1 MSGIKSRQTA
11 EQELGGRV
19 IAGQLGRYRVEG
31 TGWLGGG
38 SSANVFLA
46 MNEYNMQRVAVK
58 AIDRYQI
65 EESARK
71 RELLTRELNIASK
84 LKHPNIINLMEV
96 IFDEN
101 YVMLIMELA
110 TGGELYNAVKDG
122 AMAESRAQWVFHQ
135 ICSALDYCHSKG
147 VCHRDLKL
155 ENLMLLGPT
164 PGNLGTQELVKV
176 TDFGLSKDCS
186 MHSQPHTKVGTI
198 SYMAPEVTEANNAE
212 PYDGQAADV
221 WSLGVILYVLVS
233 CSYPFGYD
241 GPKELGGEPTH
252 KVCTRIREGRFTPPP
267 PSLSEACQ
275 GLIAGMLTVD
285 PKARLS
291 VRQVL
296 DHPWLRDVEAAH
308 GRVALSASVSAAAAA
323 GLDAVTWPGGPDG
336 GGGEAGGGA
345 APPPPVASEDD
356 GLNDALAG
364 DDDGEIRSNQNCR
377 TEQTRPAGAHHR
389 KQVRL
394 PVCAQ
399 LTRLAGSLLALAGD
413 DLNDGDVG
421 GSYSS
426 HGNDDDDF
434 SDDDDDDDEMM
445 RSTGPPVSQPV
456 R

>member
-1 MSGIKSRQTA
+1 MSGIDSRQTA
-11 EQELGGRV
+11 EQELGDRV
-19 IAGQLGRYRVEG
+19 IAGQLGRYKVES

-46 MNEYNMQRVAVK
+46 MNEYTMERVAVK

-71 RELLTRELNIASK
+71 RELLTRELNIATK

-122 AMAESRAQWVFHQ
+122 AMEESRAQWVFHQ

-155 ENLMLLGPT
+155 ENLMLLG
-164 PGNLGTQELVKV
+164 GGTQELVKV

-252 KVCTRIREGRFTPPP
+252 KVCSRYVLPAKHNP
-267 PSLSEACQ
+267 ACVW
-275 GLIAGMLTVD
+275 L
-285 PKARLS
+285 
-291 VRQVL
+291 
-296 DHPWLRDVEAAH
+296 HP
-308 GRVALSASVSAAAAA
+308 
-323 GLDAVTWPGGPDG
+323 
-336 GGGEAGGGA
+336 
-345 APPPPVASEDD
+345 
-356 GLNDALAG
+356 
-364 DDDGEIRSNQNCR
+364 
-377 TEQTRPAGAHHR
+377 
-389 KQVRL
+389 
-394 PVCAQ
+394 
-399 LTRLAGSLLALAGD
+399 
-413 DLNDGDVG
+413 
-421 GSYSS
+421 
-426 HGNDDDDF
+426 
-434 SDDDDDDDEMM
+434 
-445 RSTGPPVSQPV
+445 
-456 R
+456 

>member
-1 MSGIKSRQTA
+1 
-11 EQELGGRV
+11 
-19 IAGQLGRYRVEG
+19 
-31 TGWLGGG
+31 
-38 SSANVFLA
+38 
-46 MNEYNMQRVAVK
+46 MNEYTMERVAVK

-122 AMAESRAQWVFHQ
+122 AMEEPRAQWVFYQ

-155 ENLMLLGPT
+155 ENLMLLGT
-164 PGNLGTQELVKV
+164 ASGTLGTQELVKV

-252 KVCTRIREGRFTPPP
+252 KVCARIREGRFNPPP
-267 PSLSEACQ
+267 SSLSEACQ
-275 GLIAGMLTVD
+275 SLIAGMLTVD
-285 PKARLS
+285 PTTRLS

-296 DHPWLRDVEAAH
+296 EHPWLIGVEASH
-308 GRVALSASVSAAAAA
+308 GTVSLAPSVSAAAAA
-323 GLDAVTWPGGPDG
+323 GLHAVTWPGGPPG
-336 GGGEAGGGA
+336 AGQAGGGTA
-345 APPPPVASEDD
+345 PPPVASTSREFGLSED
-356 GLNDALAG
+356 GLNDAMAG
-364 DDDGEIRSNQNCR
+364 DDRPGQCGVTSLYVHFSPSKR
-377 TEQTRPAGAHHR
+377 TTR
-389 KQVRL
+389 
-394 PVCAQ
+394 
-399 LTRLAGSLLALAGD
+399 
-413 DLNDGDVG
+413 VG
-421 GSYSS
+421 
-426 HGNDDDDF
+426 
-434 SDDDDDDDEMM
+434 
-445 RSTGPPVSQPV
+445 TQATI
-456 R
+456 